1 MSQLNEAVEIIQEVL
16 RMNNSENSFDSSY
29 VGAEVKVSATE
40 SKEIQLKIIDKFGCS
55 KSTAYYYYFYR
66 GKKFLAEKHK
76 VVFVHDKAAPKRK
89 KSADDVVQEQLA
101 KLKREGAASPF
112 RL

>member
-1 MSQLNEAVEIIQEVL
+1 MTDQHNVT
-16 RMNNSENSFDSSY
+16 FDTDRTS
-29 VGAEVKVSATE
+29 
-40 SKEIQLKIIDKFGCS
+40 
-55 KSTAYYYYFYR
+55 
-66 GKKFLAEKHK
+66 
-76 VVFVHDKAAPKRK
+76 PKRK

>member
-1 MSQLNEAVEIIQEVL
+1 MSQLNEAVEIIREVL
-16 RMNNSENSFDSSY
+16 QIGE
-29 VGAEVKVSATE
+29 VTAPVVVKVSAAE
-40 SKEIQLKIIDKFGCS
+40 SKEIQLKIVDKFGCT
-55 KSTAYYYYFYR
+55 KQTAYYYYFYR
-66 GKKFLAEKHK
+66 GKKLMTDQHNVTF
-76 VVFVHDKAAPKRK
+76 DTDRTSPKRK

>member
-1 MSQLNEAVEIIQEVL
+1 MSQLNDAIQIISEVL
-16 RMNNSENSFDSSY
+16 QLNLDS
-29 VGAEVKVSATE
+29 ADNKEVKVSALE

-66 GKKFLAEKHK
+66 GKKFLTDQHNIK
-76 VVFVHDKAAPKRK
+76 FVTDRTSPKRK
-89 KSADDVVQEQLA
+89 KSADDVVQDQLA